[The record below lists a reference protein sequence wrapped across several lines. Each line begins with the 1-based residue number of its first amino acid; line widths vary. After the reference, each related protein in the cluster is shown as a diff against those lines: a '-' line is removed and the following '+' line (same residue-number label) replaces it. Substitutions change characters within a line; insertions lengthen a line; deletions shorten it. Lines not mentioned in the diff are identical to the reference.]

1 MAATR
6 RNRNDIRTRRAIMD
20 LLKREGAQSAQQ
32 LATALGVSAMAV
44 RQHLY
49 ALENQKMVAFTE
61 VPRPRGRPEKQW
73 QLTDGAA
80 SFFPDGHADLTVD
93 LIGAMGEAFG
103 SQGLKKLLTV
113 RAQQQLQHYQSHLSR
128 YKSLSRR
135 LKRLAALRTEEGY
148 MAEVLTE
155 PDGTLLFVENHCPI
169 CTAAASCT
177 GLCGSE
183 LEVFQGVLGDLAE
196 VERCEHI
203 LNGDRRCVYR
213 IQSKTPPGQARYRD
227 VKNPNNT

>member
-1 MAATR
+1 M
-6 RNRNDIRTRRAIMD
+6 MD
-20 LLKREGAQSAQQ
+20 LLKREGAQSARQ

-49 ALENQKMVAFTE
+49 ALERQKMATFTE

-73 QLTDGAA
+73 QLTSGAA

-93 LIGAMGEAFG
+93 LIRAMNEAFG
-103 SQGLKKLLTV
+103 NSGLKKLLDV
-113 RAQQQLQHYQSHLSR
+113 RARQQLEHYQGHLSR
-128 YKSLSRR
+128 YQSLRRR
-135 LKRLAALRTEEGY
+135 LERLAELRTREGY

-155 PDGTLLFVENHCPI
+155 PEGTLLFVENHCPI

-177 GLCGSE
+177 GLCGAE
-183 LEVFQGVLGDLAE
+183 LDVFQGVLGDLAE

-203 LNGDRRCVYR
+203 LNGDRRCAYR
-213 IQSKTPPGQARYRD
+213 VQAKARRH
-227 VKNPNNT
+227 T

>member
-1 MAATR
+1 MASTR
-6 RNRNDIRTRRAIMD
+6 RKKTDTHTRRAIMD

-32 LATALGVSAMAV
+32 LAAELGVSAMAV

-49 ALENQKMVAFTE
+49 ALEGQKMVTFTE

-73 QLTDGAA
+73 QLTSGAA

-103 SQGLKKLLTV
+103 SSGLKKLLEV
-113 RAQQQLQHYQSHLSR
+113 RAQQQLEHYRGHVSR
-128 YKSLSRR
+128 YKSTRRR
-135 LKRLAALRTEEGY
+135 LERLAELRTQEGY

-155 PDGTLLFVENHCPI
+155 SDGTLLFVENHCPI

-177 GLCGSE
+177 GLCGAE
-183 LEVFQGVLGDLAE
+183 LDVFRGVLGDLAD

-213 IQSKTPPGQARYRD
+213 VRVQ
-227 VKNPNNT
+227 V

>member
-1 MAATR
+1 MANTR
-6 RNRNDIRTRRAIMD
+6 RKPKDTHTRRAIMD
-20 LLKREGAQSAQQ
+20 LLKREGPQSAQQ

-49 ALENQKMVAFTE
+49 ALEGQKMLTFTE
-61 VPRPRGRPEKQW
+61 APRPRGRPEKQW
-73 QLTDGAA
+73 QLTSGAA

-103 SQGLKKLLTV
+103 SEGLNKLLAV
-113 RAQQQLQHYQSHLSR
+113 RAQQQLAHYQRRLSR
-128 YKSLSRR
+128 YTSLRRR
-135 LKRLAALRTEEGY
+135 LEHLAELRTQEGY

-155 PDGTLLFVENHCPI
+155 SEGTWLFVENHCPI
-169 CTAAASCT
+169 CTAAVSCT

-183 LEVFQGVLGDLAE
+183 LEVFQGVLGDLAD
-196 VERCEHI
+196 VDRCEHI

-213 IQSKTPPGQARYRD
+213 VQPKT
-227 VKNPNNT
+227 

>member
-1 MAATR
+1 MTPIR
-6 RNRNDIRTRRAIMD
+6 RKKNDTHTRRAIMD

-32 LATALGVSAMAV
+32 LAAELGVSAMAV

-49 ALENQKMVAFTE
+49 ALEGQNMVTFTE
-61 VPRPRGRPEKQW
+61 APRPRGRPEKQW
-73 QLTDGAA
+73 QLTSGAA

-103 SQGLKKLLTV
+103 SSGLKKLLSV
-113 RAQQQLQHYQSHLSR
+113 RAQHQLEHYWGHLSR
-128 YKSLSRR
+128 YKSLRRR
-135 LKRLAALRTEEGY
+135 LERLAELRTREGY
-148 MAEVLTE
+148 MAEVLTD
-155 PDGTLLFVENHCPI
+155 PDGALLFVENHCPI

-183 LEVFQGVLGDLAE
+183 LDVFRGVLGDLAD

-213 IQSKTPPGQARYRD
+213 VQA
-227 VKNPNNT
+227 KA

>member
-1 MAATR
+1 MTPTR
-6 RNRNDIRTRRAIMD
+6 RKTNDLDNRHTRRAIMD
-20 LLKREGAQSAQQ
+20 LLKREGAQSAQH
-32 LATALGVSAMAV
+32 LATELGVSAMAV

-49 ALENQKMVAFTE
+49 ALEGQKMVTFTE
-61 VPRPRGRPEKQW
+61 MPRPRGRPEKQW
-73 QLTDGAA
+73 RLTSGAV

-103 SQGLKKLLTV
+103 NQGLKKLLAV
-113 RAQQQLQHYQSHLSR
+113 RARQQLEHYRGHLSR
-128 YKSLSRR
+128 YTSLRRR
-135 LKRLAALRTEEGY
+135 LERLAELRTQEGY

-169 CTAAASCT
+169 CTAAAACT

-183 LEVFQGVLGDLAE
+183 LEVFQGVFDDLAD
-196 VERCEHI
+196 VDRCEHI

-213 IQSKTPPGQARYRD
+213 VQA
-227 VKNPNNT
+227 KA

>member
-1 MAATR
+1 
-6 RNRNDIRTRRAIMD
+6 MD

-32 LATALGVSAMAV
+32 LATSLEVSAMAV

-49 ALENQKMVAFTE
+49 ALEGQKMVTYTE
-61 VPRPRGRPEKQW
+61 APRPRGRPEKQW
-73 QLTDGAA
+73 QLTSGAA

-113 RAQQQLQHYQSHLSR
+113 RSRQQLAHYQAHLSR
-128 YKSLSRR
+128 YKSLRRR
-135 LKRLAALRTEEGY
+135 LERLAELRTREGY

-183 LEVFQGVLGDLAE
+183 LDVFQGVLGDVAN
-196 VERCEHI
+196 VERCEHM
-203 LNGDRRCVYR
+203 LKGDRRCAYR
-213 IQSKTPPGQARYRD
+213 VQA
-227 VKNPNNT
+227 KA

>member
-1 MAATR
+1 MASTR
-6 RNRNDIRTRRAIMD
+6 RKRNDTHTRRAIMD

-32 LATALGVSAMAV
+32 LATSLGVSAMAI

-49 ALENQKMVAFTE
+49 TLEGHKMVTYTE
-61 VPRPRGRPEKQW
+61 MPRPRGRPEKQW
-73 QLTDGAA
+73 QLTSGAA
-80 SFFPDGHADLTVD
+80 AFFPDGHADLTVD

-103 SQGLKKLLTV
+103 SQGLKKLLAV
-113 RAQQQLQHYQSHLSR
+113 RSRQQLEHYQGHLSR
-128 YKSLSRR
+128 YKSLRRR
-135 LKRLAALRTEEGY
+135 LERLAELRTREGY

-177 GLCGSE
+177 GLCGAE
-183 LEVFQGVLGDLAE
+183 LDVFQGVLGDVAD

-203 LNGDRRCVYR
+203 LNGDRRCAYR
-213 IQSKTPPGQARYRD
+213 VQA
-227 VKNPNNT
+227 KSWPHQ

>member
-1 MAATR
+1 MASTR
-6 RNRNDIRTRRAIMD
+6 RKRNDTHTRRAIMD

-32 LATALGVSAMAV
+32 LATSLGVSAMAI

-49 ALENQKMVAFTE
+49 ALEGHKMVAYTE
-61 VPRPRGRPEKQW
+61 MPRPRGRPEKQW
-73 QLTDGAA
+73 QLTSGAA

-103 SQGLKKLLTV
+103 SQGLKKLLAV
-113 RAQQQLQHYQSHLSR
+113 RSRQQLEHYQGHLSR
-128 YKSLSRR
+128 YKSLRRR
-135 LKRLAALRTEEGY
+135 LERLAELRTREGY

-177 GLCGSE
+177 GLCGAE
-183 LEVFQGVLGDLAE
+183 LDVFQGVLGDVAD

-203 LNGDRRCVYR
+203 LNGDRRCAYR
-213 IQSKTPPGQARYRD
+213 VQA
-227 VKNPNNT
+227 KSWPHQ

>member
-1 MAATR
+1 
-6 RNRNDIRTRRAIMD
+6 MD
-20 LLKREGAQSAQQ
+20 LLKRAGAQSAQQ
-32 LATALGVSAMAV
+32 LAAELGVSAMAV

-49 ALENQKMVAFTE
+49 DLEGQKMVTFTE
-61 VPRPRGRPEKQW
+61 IPRPRGRPEKQW
-73 QLTDGAA
+73 QLTSGAA

-103 SQGLKKLLTV
+103 SSGLKKLLAV
-113 RAQQQLQHYQSHLSR
+113 RARQQLEHYREQLAR
-128 YKSLSRR
+128 YRSLPRR
-135 LKRLAALRTEEGY
+135 LERLAELRTQEGY

-155 PDGTLLFVENHCPI
+155 PDRTLLFVENHCPI

-183 LEVFQGVLGDLAE
+183 LDVFRGVLGDVAY

-203 LNGDRRCVYR
+203 LDGDRRCAYR
-213 IQSKTPPGQARYRD
+213 VRTKI
-227 VKNPNNT
+227 